1 MNPNLYELMNK
12 LEYMN
17 MFYEI
22 MQVYYESNVYDS
34 SKLIDEGI
42 YMLYEDLPHDMNAF
56 YICPSCFSGYFP
68 KLGLE

>member
-1 MNPNLYELMNK
+1 MNK

-34 SKLIDEGI
+34 SKLTDDSV
-42 YMLYEDLPHDMNAF
+42 YMFNEPWSHDMND
-56 YICPSCFSGYFP
+56 I
-68 KLGLE
+68 